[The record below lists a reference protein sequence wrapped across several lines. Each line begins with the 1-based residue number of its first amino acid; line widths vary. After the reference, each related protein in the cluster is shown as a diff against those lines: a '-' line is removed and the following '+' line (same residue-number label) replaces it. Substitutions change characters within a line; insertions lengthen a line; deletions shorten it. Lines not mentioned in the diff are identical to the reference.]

1 MSRSKLFI
9 LLLLSIIVFATLTL
23 TSCDSINYVNNEHQI
38 DVDFNNI
45 AISTDTAD
53 INFVLS
59 ADDICR
65 VACYESVNELHV
77 VEVVDDTLVV
87 KVDESKNWYDN
98 INFCFTSPK
107 ITVYLPKTQ
116 YASFVVR
123 QSTGDVEISK
133 DLTFYSIDVSL
144 STGDVKCYA
153 SVVESIKIEST
164 TGDVSVQGVY
174 ANSLNIEVSTG
185 KVSVCDTTCSGQV
198 SILVST
204 GKASITDVV
213 CKNVFST
220 GTTGDIKLK
229 NVVCSQNISIKRSTG
244 DVFMEDSDAA
254 ELFISTNTGDVKGN
268 LLTSKIFYAQS
279 DTGRINVPKSVTG
292 GLCEI
297 TTDTG
302 DIYITVS
309 AD

>member
-9 LLLLSIIVFATLTL
+9 LVLLSIIVFAMLTL

-45 AISTDTAD
+45 AINTDTAD
-53 INFVLS
+53 ISFALS
-59 ADDICR
+59 SDDICM
-65 VACYESVNELHV
+65 VACYESVNERHV

-87 KVDESKNWYDN
+87 KATEDKNWDDF
-98 INFCFTSPK
+98 INFSFTSPK
-107 ITVYLPKTQ
+107 ITVYLPKTS
-116 YASFVVR
+116 YASLIVR

-133 DLTFYSIDVSL
+133 DLTFYNMDISL

-153 SVVESIKIEST
+153 SAVESIKIESS
-164 TGDVSVQGVY
+164 TGDVSVQGISTSSIDIAVT
-174 ANSLNIEVSTG
+174 TG
-185 KVSVCDTTCSGQV
+185 KVTVLDAICSGQV
-198 SILVST
+198 AISVST
-204 GKASITDVV
+204 GKANVADVV
-213 CKNVFST
+213 CKNLFST
-220 GTTGDIKLK
+220 GSTGDIKLK
-229 NVVCSQNISIKRSTG
+229 NVVCSQNIFIKRNTG
-244 DVFMEDSDAA
+244 DVFMEDSDAT
-254 ELFISTNTGDVKGN
+254 ELFISTSTGDVKGN

-302 DIYITVS
+302 DISITVS
-309 AD
+309 GD

>member
-9 LLLLSIIVFATLTL
+9 LVLLSIVVFATLTL

-45 AISTDTAD
+45 AINTDTAD

-65 VACYESVNELHV
+65 VVCYESVNARHV

-87 KVDESKNWYDN
+87 KAPEGENWYDYIN
-98 INFCFTSPK
+98 IPFTSPK
-107 ITVYLPKTQ
+107 ITVYLPKTN

-123 QSTGDVEISK
+123 HSTGDVEISS
-133 DLTFYSIDVSL
+133 DLTFYSMDISL

-153 SVVESIKIEST
+153 SAVESIKIDTS
-164 TGDVSVQGVY
+164 TGDIFVQGVS
-174 ANSLNIEVSTG
+174 ANSLDIEVSTG
-185 KVSVCDTTCSGQV
+185 KVSVCDTTCNGQV

-204 GKASITDVV
+204 GKAILTDVV
-213 CKNVFST
+213 CKNLFST

-244 DVFMEDSDAA
+244 DVFMEDSDAN
-254 ELFISTNTGDVKGN
+254 ELYISTSTGDVRGN
-268 LLTSKIFYAQS
+268 LLTSKIFYAKS
-279 DTGRINVPKSVTG
+279 DTGRINVPKFVTG

-297 TTDTG
+297 TTVTG

-309 AD
+309 GN

>member
-9 LLLLSIIVFATLTL
+9 LVLLSIIVFATLTL
-23 TSCDSINYVNNEHQI
+23 TSCDSISYVNNEHQI

-45 AISTDTAD
+45 AINTDTAD
-53 INFVLS
+53 IHFVLS

-65 VACYESVNELHV
+65 VACYESANERHV

-87 KVDESKNWYDN
+87 KVDESEKWYEN
-98 INFCFTSPK
+98 INFSFTSPK

-123 QSTGDVEISK
+123 QSTGDVEISS
-133 DLTFYSIDVSL
+133 DLTFYSMDISL

-153 SVVESIKIEST
+153 SVVESIKIEAS
-164 TGDVSVQGVY
+164 TGDIFVQGVS
-174 ANSLNIEVSTG
+174 ATSLNIEVSTG
-185 KVSVCDTTCSGQV
+185 KVSVCDTTCNAEV

-204 GKASITDVV
+204 GKASLTDVV

-279 DTGRINVPKSVTG
+279 DTGRINVP
-292 GLCEI
+292 
-297 TTDTG
+297 
-302 DIYITVS
+302 
-309 AD
+309 

>member
-9 LLLLSIIVFATLTL
+9 LVLLSIIVFATLT
-23 TSCDSINYVNNEHQI
+23 SCNSINYVNNEHQI

-45 AISTDTAD
+45 AINTDTAD
-53 INFVLS
+53 ISFALS
-59 ADDICR
+59 SDDICR
-65 VACYESVNELHV
+65 VACYESVNERHV

-87 KVDESKNWYDN
+87 KVNESEKWYDN
-98 INFCFTSPK
+98 INFYFTSPK
-107 ITVYLPKTQ
+107 ITVYLPKTS
-116 YASFVVR
+116 YASLVVR

-153 SVVESIKIEST
+153 SAVESIKIESS
-164 TGDVSVQGVY
+164 TGDVSVQGVS
-174 ANSLNIEVSTG
+174 ANSLTIDVSTG
-185 KVSVCDTTCSGQV
+185 KVSVCDTTCNAEV
-198 SILVST
+198 SISVST
-204 GKASITDVV
+204 GKANVADVV
-213 CKNVFST
+213 CKNLFST

-229 NVVCSQNISIKRSTG
+229 NVVCSQNISIKRNTG
-244 DVFMEDSDAA
+244 DVFVEDSDAT
-254 ELFISTNTGDVKGN
+254 ELFISTSTGDVKGN

-279 DTGRINVPKSVTG
+279 DTGRINVPKSITG

-302 DIYITVS
+302 DISITVS
-309 AD
+309 GD